1 MTLHSTAVDSA
12 TAHARPEGH
21 RTFRGPRRGRAC
33 LLIAV
38 AALAAA
44 ACRDAKSPTLP
55 ARGVIPDSA
64 EQVMYGLR
72 HALTT
77 GGVRRAQLHADT
89 AFFYDEG
96 NRIDLRTVRTTFYTA
111 AGDSDAVMTG
121 RRGVYDVRQQ
131 RLEGRGNVEIKSVAG
146 RRLAS
151 QHLIYDKIV
160 NQVSSDSAFTFSE
173 PGRTLSGVGFRSDPQ
188 LRNLQVF
195 SGAKGRAGRGPGGT
209 PGGAGAASRGYKAQ

>member
-1 MTLHSTAVDSA
+1 MPRLSPQLARALSIPTLA
-12 TAHARPEGH
+12 T
-21 RTFRGPRRGRAC
+21 
-33 LLIAV
+33 LVV
-38 AALAAA
+38 AGA
-44 ACRDAKSPTLP
+44 ACRDTKAPTLP
-55 ARGVIPDSA
+55 ARGAIPDSA
-64 EQVMYGLR
+64 EQVMFGLR

-77 GGVRRAQLHADT
+77 AGVRRAQLHADT

-96 NRIDLRTVRTTFYTA
+96 NRIDLRVVRTTFYTA

-131 RLEGRGNVEIKSVAG
+131 RLEGRGDVQIKTVAG

-160 NQVSSDSAFTFSE
+160 NQVSSDSAFTFNE
-173 PGRTLSGVGFRSDPQ
+173 PGRTLAGVGFRSDPQ

-195 SGAKGRAGRGPGGT
+195 SGAKGRAVIGA
-209 PGGAGAASRGYKAQ
+209 GGATRAPARTGARP